1 MNDFEESV
9 LKMLFHNQTLL
20 MLILRKLYGW
30 SDDEMCEI
38 NTQVWE
44 TTNKEFNKT
53 VEKIKNSID

>member
-9 LKMLFHNQTLL
+9 LKMLSHNQTLL
-20 MLILRKLYGW
+20 MLILKKLYGW